1 MTNDEIEVHYAAFLK
16 TLGQRIKQFR
26 KARKLS
32 LHDMVVKHGYHD
44 SQWRRFERGGAANM
58 LSLLKIARAFD
69 TSLSE
74 LLEGLGQF
82 PADGA
87 AQEKKKESAAKRAGS
102 KVKKTT

>member
-1 MTNDEIEVHYAAFLK
+1 MTDDELEVFYAAFLK

-58 LSLLKIARAFD
+58 LSLLKIAKAFD
-69 TSLSE
+69 TSPSE
-74 LLEGLGQF
+74 LLDGLGKF
-82 PADGA
+82 PAENVA
-87 AQEKKKESAAKRAGS
+87 NIKTTESAIKRVAL
-102 KVKKTT
+102 KTKKTT